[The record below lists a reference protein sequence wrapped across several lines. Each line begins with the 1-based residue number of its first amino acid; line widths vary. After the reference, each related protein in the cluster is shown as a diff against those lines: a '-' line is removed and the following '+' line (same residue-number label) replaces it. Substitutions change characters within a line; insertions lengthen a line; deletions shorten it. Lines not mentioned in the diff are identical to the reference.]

1 MKYAGTVECEKE
13 LQTAINKTK
22 GEVVMA
28 NTVAAPV
35 YESKLP
41 VLSGTGAYVASFF
54 LAWLVLIFVLGARG
68 AFVVAGGGP
77 PLALLIGL
85 VAPLTL
91 FLVGYSAIRPMREF
105 VLSVD
110 LRVIAGIQAW
120 RWAGFGFLTLYTYKV
135 LPGIFA
141 WPAGLGDMAI
151 GVTAP
156 LVLAGVLR
164 QPGFAAS
171 RSFVAWNLSGIL
183 DLVVAVSI
191 GALVPLFAP
200 NLYGTVTTAPMT
212 QLPLVL
218 IPTYLVPSFLMLH
231 LTALFQARRLAR

>member
-1 MKYAGTVECEKE
+1 
-13 LQTAINKTK
+13 
-22 GEVVMA
+22 MA
-28 NTVAAPV
+28 NTVAARFD
-35 YESKLP
+35 ESKLP
-41 VLSGTGAYVASFF
+41 VISGTGAYVASFF
-54 LAWLVLIFVLGARG
+54 VAWLALIFVLGARG

-91 FLVGYSAIRPMREF
+91 FLVGYSAIRPLREF
-105 VLSVD
+105 ILSVD
-110 LRVIAGIQAW
+110 LRVIAAIQAW
-120 RWAGFGFLTLYTYKV
+120 RWAGFGFLSLYTYKI

-151 GVTAP
+151 GITAP
-156 LVLAGVLR
+156 LMLAGLLR
-164 QPGFAAS
+164 RPGFASS

-183 DLVVAVSI
+183 DLTVAVSI

-200 NLYGTVTTAPMT
+200 NLYGTVSTGHMT

-218 IPTYLVPSFLMLH
+218 IPTYLVPTFLMLH